1 MNAIVT
7 IDPTVER
14 WLFLVEKVWWIFFE
28 PMWNSKVPITIWFMY
43 DDNSQCG
50 IIKGLSLCHHHNNL
64 WQAIKCQSNK
74 NLKKCETCVFCSP
87 AEFLQLIFL
96 TTANTHARS
105 LGFSMPH
112 QQRGEKNIA
121 AIKIYDLFIFL
132 LLPIVLNFFYCR
144 RTRNFLLYCQIKIN

>member
-96 TTANTHARS
+96 TTANTRS
-105 LGFSMPH
+105 LAWLFYASSTAWW
-112 QQRGEKNIA
+112 EKYVGN
-121 AIKIYDLFIFL
+121 KNLWFVYFL
-132 LLPIVLNFFYCR
+132 VTSNRP
-144 RTRNFLLYCQIKIN
+144 